1 MSLAYLVE
9 SIDRGWH
16 VHRVLPQSDGHS
28 TGFATNGVSCVGDT
42 VTRFSEVRYTVS
54 QLYKR

>member
-16 VHRVLPQSDGHS
+16 VHRVLPQNDGHS
-28 TGFATNGVSCVGDT
+28 IGFATNGVSSVGDT
-42 VTRFSEVRYTVS
+42 VTRLSTVRYTVS
-54 QLYKR
+54 Q